1 MENENA
7 TNDQQDNRPQYSL
20 SKEQKL
26 EFAST
31 YLLERMIRTGQ
42 NYPLVL
48 QDLDNP
54 NVNCLKDMLDHLYSQ
69 GYTTLDKSNHYV
81 PSDKGQERIE
91 NFRQRYS
98 EYIDFYVVYSRV
110 DLKTG
115 EFAFEKNLGL
125 AEKKDLGRIT
135 YHSHDGKTFVLRWL
149 NIKS

>member
-54 NVNCLKDMLDHLYSQ
+54 NVDCLKDMLDQLYSQ

-115 EFAFEKNLGL
+115 EFAFEKNLEL
-125 AEKKDLGRIT
+125 AEKKDLWEDYLSLPRWE
-135 YHSHDGKTFVLRWL
+135 DLRVGGS
-149 NIKS
+149 I